1 MVKICRRTIYS
12 NLSCTNFKGIIDN
25 ISATNEKICS
35 GFGHDE
41 SGIVSDINEIVKKKS
56 TNLRNAALGSRAV
69 SKNVV
74 LQKSKNKTK
83 QNKPWHDDECKIKL
97 RHVKS

>member
-1 MVKICRRTIYS
+1 MQLWVR
-12 NLSCTNFKGIIDN
+12 
-25 ISATNEKICS
+25 
-35 GFGHDE
+35 
-41 SGIVSDINEIVKKKS
+41 
-56 TNLRNAALGSRAV
+56 SRAV

-97 RHVKS
+97 RHVKSLGRLLNKGII

>member
-1 MVKICRRTIYS
+1 MMKVVLFQIY
-12 NLSCTNFKGIIDN
+12 L
-25 ISATNEKICS
+25 
-35 GFGHDE
+35 
-41 SGIVSDINEIVKKKS
+41 NEIVTNFS
-56 TNLRNAALGSRAV
+56 TNLRNAALSSRAV